1 MTDYTFRT
9 VPFRIL
15 TPALKMLPVIVT
27 GAMSQVYA
35 PTWEHRPLAAKI
47 MALKAATDALK
58 NPTRNKA
65 LVHLTAWYGVAI
77 ELRAAMPVEQVG
89 LALALD
95 NTIEDVKWL
104 EPSWEFMQER
114 MAAWT
119 IINS

>member
-15 TPALKMLPVIVT
+15 SPALKLLPVVVT
-27 GAMSQVYA
+27 GVLSQVYTK
-35 PTWEHRPLAAKI
+35 TWEHRPLAAKI
-47 MALKAATDALK
+47 VALNEKTKALK

-77 ELRAAMPVEQVG
+77 ELRAALPVEQVG

-95 NTIEDVKWL
+95 NVITQCAWL
-104 EPSWEFMQER
+104 QASWEFMQSKVNE
-114 MAAWT
+114 MKAAQ
-119 IINS
+119 